1 MYEEIKEKSQYC
13 LNCKTKPCS
22 IQGCPLNNDIP
33 EFIEQIKE
41 ENYEQAY
48 NILTNTTVLQ
58 SICGRICPHKKQC
71 QGSCI
76 RGIKSEPVNIG
87 DMEAFIG
94 DYAIK
99 NNLKIKKEELNKTS
113 NKKVAIIGRRSF
125 RSNMCSILSQ
135 KRNQSYYI

>member
-1 MYEEIKEKSQYC
+1 MYEEIKEKSKYC
-13 LNCKTKPCS
+13 LNCKTKPCT
-22 IQGCPLNNDIP
+22 IKGCPLNNDIP
-33 EFIEQIKE
+33 EFIKQIKE

-48 NILTNTTVLQ
+48 NILTSTTVLQ

-99 NNLKIKKEELNKTS
+99 NNLKIKKEEISKTS
-113 NKKVAIIGRRSF
+113 NKKIAIIGRRTF
-125 RSNMCSILSQ
+125 RFNMCSIFSK
-135 KRNQSYYI
+135 KRN